1 MTGNTRR
8 GIAAAVIGNGIFGFS
23 FMFSRIAL
31 AAATP
36 FVMLMYRFG
45 AAFLLL
51 SLVALWAGCTKQEGW
66 LRFRLA
72 GRKLGPL
79 VLLGLCQPVC
89 YFLCESYGISLTNAT
104 FSGVM
109 IALIPI
115 AALAAGRLF
124 LGEKPS
130 LAQVCFA
137 LLSIAGVVVMTL
149 RQSAQGEV
157 QPLGVL
163 LLLGAVASAV
173 AFNLMSRRLS
183 GQFSALERT
192 WVMMLVG
199 ASVFAGLAMGR
210 CGGHWQQL
218 TAPLRTPSFLW
229 AILYLAGFSSVVA
242 FLMLNYANTE
252 LPVAKATIFCNVTTV
267 ISLLAGVIFL
277 GEPFGRVQLLAS
289 VVIVIGVWGVQR
301 QPQQAPAGP
310 ESSLKQEEQSL

>member
-8 GIAAAVIGNGIFGFS
+8 GVAAAFIGNGIFGFS

-51 SLVALWAGCTKQEGW
+51 SLVALWAGRTQREGW

-124 LGEKPS
+124 LGEKPT
-130 LAQVCFA
+130 LPQVCFA

-149 RQSAQGEV
+149 QQSAQGEV
-157 QPLGVL
+157 KPLGIL

-173 AFNLMSRRLS
+173 AFNLMSRKLS
-183 GQFSALERT
+183 DQFSALERT

-199 ASVFAGLAMGR
+199 ASVFAGLAVGR
-210 CGGHWQQL
+210 CGGDWQQL
-218 TAPLRTPSFLW
+218 TAPLKTASFLW

-242 FLMLNYANTE
+242 FLMLNFANTG

-277 GEPFGRVQLLAS
+277 GEPFGWLQLLAS

-301 QPQQAPAGP
+301 QPDEAAGP
-310 ESSLKQEEQSL
+310 QNGLRQEEQGL